1 MWWNIFR
8 QEGAGALR
16 GVAGALTV
24 AVPNSLL
31 SIVCFQPPC
40 LDPWPFHPL
49 MSNFNLV
56 FQPNHGL
63 LTVFRT
69 SSPSSK
75 CNHST
80 VHPGTSRVSQELRQL
95 RPPGDLSNPIWAG
108 ISAVLCSTEE
118 RWIDSTSHSLTEQ
131 TVFEF
136 QLFVRNWLSLGNIKV
151 RHSPWPWRN
160 QSEN

>member
-16 GVAGALTV
+16 GVAGALT

-136 QLFVRNWLSLGNIKV
+136 QLFVRNWLRLGNIKV